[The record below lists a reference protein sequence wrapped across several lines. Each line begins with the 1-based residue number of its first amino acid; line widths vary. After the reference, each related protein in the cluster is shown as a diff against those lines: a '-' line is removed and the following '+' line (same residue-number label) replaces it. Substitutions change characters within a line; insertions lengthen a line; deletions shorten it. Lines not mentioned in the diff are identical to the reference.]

1 MKYGFIA
8 MVEDQEIVS
17 YETQHQ
23 VAADALLGA
32 LGLDIMASNR
42 TVGDIDVYLFTDAE
56 LSAAEAALAVAVNK
70 PPMFDEGLVFL
81 ASVRAEL
88 ARGDMDCCHI
98 EIQY

>member
-8 MVEDQEIVS
+8 MLDDYELVS

-32 LGLDIMASNR
+32 LGLDIMISNR
-42 TVGDIDVYLFTDAE
+42 TVGDVDTYLFTDAE
-56 LSAAEAALAVAVNK
+56 LSAAEAALTVAINK
-70 PPMFDEGLVFL
+70 PPMFDEGAVFL
-81 ASVRAEL
+81 ASLRAEMADKGL
-88 ARGDMDCCHI
+88 TYCEI

>member
-32 LGLDIMASNR
+32 LGLDMMASNR

-56 LSAAEAALAVAVNK
+56 LSAAEAALTVAVNK

-81 ASVRAEL
+81 ASVRA
-88 ARGDMDCCHI
+88 DMAEKGMTYCEI

>member
-8 MVEDQEIVS
+8 IVDDHEVVS

-32 LGLDIMASNR
+32 LGLDIMISDRA
-42 TVGDIDVYLFTDAE
+42 VGDVDTYLFTDAE
-56 LSAAEAALAVAVNK
+56 LSAAEAALTVAVNK

-81 ASVRAEL
+81 ASVRA
-88 ARGDMDCCHI
+88 DMAEKGMTYCEI